1 MKQRKNI
8 IIFIITMILSVIV
21 LWFFVT
27 GYYSIDTYR
36 IYSQGYIDYATKDA
50 YIRDGRLFSAFI
62 FVLVGLINPEI
73 MVMYIINIIIAIA
86 ILSLCV
92 IQIYHLIERYKKL
105 EKTRSKILAF
115 MFSYTYI
122 FNYLI
127 VDVLKFIDSFMIA
140 TSILLF
146 IIAVKKIVI
155 EKKNIVGLVL
165 TILGVICYQGTIPV
179 FIATAI
185 FVTLLENK
193 KINKEYFKRIL
204 PCAISI
210 FIAALLSVAI
220 VKLVPIITHM
230 EMTDRITISNISEN
244 IEKNLMNMSRIIF
257 NSFYMFPPY
266 VWIGIS
272 LFIIC
277 ISMIMG
283 IKEKKIEFSINVLF
297 IFMSFIASLLVMF
310 PIQSLWER
318 ARIVLVLGQVIS
330 AMLIYIY
337 CTNFENEKM
346 NLYKKMIVSITIIY
360 FIITIISIMKSTYD
374 YKLGNMIDKAFSEKI
389 ENEIIR
395 LQNEGIQIH
404 KIGIRYAVNDKKNT
418 EYGKLVFEQSTYL
431 NGIYSVLL
439 HEFYTGRCL
448 MNVQDFTEE
457 LEQTYFENPS
467 EEVVQFKNINDVL
480 YILVDL

>member
-27 GYYSIDTYR
+27 GYDSIDTYR

-50 YIRDGRLFSAFI
+50 Y
-62 FVLVGLINPEI
+62 
-73 MVMYIINIIIAIA
+73 INIIIAIA

-105 EKTRSKILAF
+105 EKTRSKIIAF

-146 IIAVKKIVI
+146 IIATKKIVI

-165 TILGVICYQGTIPV
+165 TILGVTCYQGTIPV

-210 FIAALLSVAI
+210 FIATLLSVAI

-257 NSFYMFPPY
+257 N
-266 VWIGIS
+266 
-272 LFIIC
+272 
-277 ISMIMG
+277 
-283 IKEKKIEFSINVLF
+283 
-297 IFMSFIASLLVMF
+297 
-310 PIQSLWER
+310 
-318 ARIVLVLGQVIS
+318 
-330 AMLIYIY
+330 
-337 CTNFENEKM
+337 
-346 NLYKKMIVSITIIY
+346 
-360 FIITIISIMKSTYD
+360 
-374 YKLGNMIDKAFSEKI
+374 
-389 ENEIIR
+389 
-395 LQNEGIQIH
+395 
-404 KIGIRYAVNDKKNT
+404 
-418 EYGKLVFEQSTYL
+418 
-431 NGIYSVLL
+431 
-439 HEFYTGRCL
+439 
-448 MNVQDFTEE
+448 
-457 LEQTYFENPS
+457 
-467 EEVVQFKNINDVL
+467 
-480 YILVDL
+480 